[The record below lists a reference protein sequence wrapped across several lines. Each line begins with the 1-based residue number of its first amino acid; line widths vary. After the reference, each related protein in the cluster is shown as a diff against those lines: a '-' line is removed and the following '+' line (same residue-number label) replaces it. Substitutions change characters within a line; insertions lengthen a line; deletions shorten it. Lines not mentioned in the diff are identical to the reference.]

1 MHIML
6 LSGVV
11 LFGTALRFWNLG
23 HWSFWIDEVFT
34 VRDAENLS
42 LDSWRV
48 IPNPIPYLAV
58 KFSIL
63 IAGNSEWGS
72 RLIPCLIG
80 IISIPAVFG
89 FGRTLFNWRVGLLSS
104 AFVACSSWHLF
115 WAQNARYPVFTFF
128 FGVLTAWFFYTS
140 LERDSTL
147 LTIGALVSCLCLIL
161 SHTLAVVIVPAL
173 ATYTVICVFKK
184 SDRKRWLNLLIFF
197 IPFAMPVLALAL
209 IEVRGY
215 LFSGWGRNVWQRS
228 PFYIVLTLVQ
238 GVSIPVAVTAF
249 FAPIATRFNR
259 ATLFLLCYAGIPLTL
274 FLIAS
279 QLQNVAGY
287 YLFWT
292 IPAYFILAAVT
303 CERVW
308 EAIQESRACG
318 NTQAETYAPTERES
332 RAQLAPTENAI
343 QASRAQ
349 LAPTERES
357 RAQLAPTENAIQAS
371 RAQLAPTERE
381 SRAQLAPTGMK
392 RKSLGVL
399 GVLVPCVLLVTLLS
413 QVYLYFKIENGGRP
427 KWREA
432 FAVVAAEKQPTDKV
446 VLSEPEM
453 GRYYL
458 RELTPVYIG
467 GLLADS
473 AAFEREWETSG
484 RGRLWF
490 LVDVA
495 SFNVFDANEN
505 VRSWIRQRGQKIKTV
520 PAFSRAKDRTIH
532 VYLVE

>member
-1 MHIML
+1 MQMVL
-6 LSGVV
+6 LSGVI
-11 LFGTALRFWNLG
+11 LFGTVLRFWNLG
-23 HWSFWIDEVFT
+23 QWSFWIDEAFT
-34 VRDAENLS
+34 VRDAQNLS

-58 KFSIL
+58 KLSMS

-72 RLIPCLIG
+72 RFIPCVVG
-80 IISIPAVFG
+80 IACIPMVFG
-89 FGRTLFNWRVGLLSS
+89 LGRTLFNWRIGLLSS

-147 LTIGALVSCLCLIL
+147 LTIGALASCFCLIL
-161 SHTLAVVIVPAL
+161 SHTLAVVIVPGF
-173 ATYTVICVFKK
+173 ATYAAVCLFKK

-197 IPFAMPVLALAL
+197 IPFTMPVLALAL
-209 IEVRGY
+209 PHVRGY

-228 PFYIVLTLVQ
+228 PLYIVLTLVQ
-238 GVSIPVAVTAF
+238 GVSIPVAVTAL
-249 FAPIATRFNR
+249 FAPIITRFSR
-259 ATLFLLCYAGIPLTL
+259 ATLFLLCYAGIPLIL

-292 IPAYFILAAVT
+292 IPAYFILAGVA
-303 CERVW
+303 CERIW
-308 EAIQESRACG
+308 EATETKLG
-318 NTQAETYAPTERES
+318 NT
-332 RAQLAPTENAI
+332 
-343 QASRAQ
+343 
-349 LAPTERES
+349 
-357 RAQLAPTENAIQAS
+357 
-371 RAQLAPTERE
+371 
-381 SRAQLAPTGMK
+381 
-392 RKSLGVL
+392 LGI
-399 GVLVPCVLLVTLLS
+399 LVPCVLLITLLS
-413 QVYLYFKIENGGRP
+413 QDYLYFKIENGGRP

-432 FAVVAAEKQPTDKV
+432 FEVVQGEKTSTDKV

-458 RELTPVYIG
+458 PELTPIYIG
-467 GLLADS
+467 ELLEDS
-473 AAFEREWETSG
+473 EAFERKWETSG
-484 RGRLWF
+484 KERLWV

-505 VRSWIRQRGQKIKTV
+505 VRNWIRQRGRMVKTL

-532 VYLVE
+532 VYLLE

>member
-1 MHIML
+1 MQTVL
-6 LSGVV
+6 LSIVV
-11 LFGTALRFWNLG
+11 LFGAILRFWNLG
-23 HWSFWIDEVFT
+23 SWSFWIDEAFT
-34 VRDAENLS
+34 VRDAQSLS

-58 KFSIL
+58 KLSIL
-63 IAGNSEWGS
+63 VGGNSEWGS
-72 RLIPCLIG
+72 RFVPCIVG
-80 IISIPAVFG
+80 IVSIPAVFG
-89 FGRTLFNWRVGLLSS
+89 FGRTLFNWRIGILSS

-128 FGVLTAWFFYTS
+128 FAVLTAWFFYTS

-147 LTIGALVSCLCLIL
+147 LTIGALVSCLCLVL

-173 ATYTVICVFKK
+173 AAYAVMCLLEK
-184 SDRKRWLNLLIFF
+184 SNRKRWLNLLIFF

-209 IEVRGY
+209 PEVRGY

-228 PFYIVLTLVQ
+228 PLYIVLTLVQ

-249 FAPIATRFNR
+249 FAPITTRFKR
-259 ATLFLLCYAGIPLTL
+259 TTLFLLCYAGVPLIL

-292 IPAYFILAAVT
+292 IPAYFILAGVV

-308 EAIQESRACG
+308 EATAAKSG
-318 NTQAETYAPTERES
+318 N
-332 RAQLAPTENAI
+332 
-343 QASRAQ
+343 
-349 LAPTERES
+349 
-357 RAQLAPTENAIQAS
+357 
-371 RAQLAPTERE
+371 
-381 SRAQLAPTGMK
+381 M
-392 RKSLGVL
+392 LGI
-399 GVLVPCVLLVTLLS
+399 LVPCVLLVVLLS
-413 QVYLYFKIENGGRP
+413 QDYLYFKIENGGRP

-432 FAVVAAEKQPTDKV
+432 FEVVDAEKRSTDKV

-458 RELTPVYIG
+458 PELTPIYIG
-467 GLLADS
+467 GLLEDAET
-473 AAFEREWETSG
+473 FEREWEISG
-484 RGRLWF
+484 KERLWF

-495 SFNVFDANEN
+495 SFNVFDADAK
-505 VRSWIRQRGQKIKTV
+505 VRNWIRQRGHKIKTL

-532 VYLVE
+532 VYLLE

>member
-1 MHIML
+1 MLKFSTKDCPKKMQMAL
-6 LSGVV
+6 LSVVV
-11 LFGTALRFWNLG
+11 LFGAILRFWNLG

-34 VRDAENLS
+34 VRDVQNLS
-42 LDSWRV
+42 FDSWQV

-58 KFSIL
+58 KLSTA
-63 IAGNSEWGS
+63 IAGSSEWGS
-72 RLIPCLIG
+72 RFIPCLVG
-80 IISIPAVFG
+80 IVSIPAVFG
-89 FGRTLFNWRVGLLSS
+89 FGRILFNWRIGILSS

-128 FGVLTAWFFYTS
+128 FAVLTAWFFYTS

-147 LTIGALVSCLCLIL
+147 LMIGALVACLCLIL

-173 ATYTVICVFKK
+173 AVYAVMCLFEK
-184 SDRKRWLNLLIFF
+184 SNRKRWLNLLIFF

-209 IEVRGY
+209 PQVRGY

-228 PFYIVLTLVQ
+228 PVYIVLTLVQ
-238 GVSIPVAVTAF
+238 GVSIPVAVTGF

-259 ATLFLLCYAGIPLTL
+259 ATLFLLCYAGVPLIL

-292 IPAYFILAAVT
+292 IPAYFILAGVA

-308 EAIQESRACG
+308 KAIETQLG
-318 NTQAETYAPTERES
+318 NT
-332 RAQLAPTENAI
+332 
-343 QASRAQ
+343 
-349 LAPTERES
+349 
-357 RAQLAPTENAIQAS
+357 
-371 RAQLAPTERE
+371 
-381 SRAQLAPTGMK
+381 
-392 RKSLGVL
+392 LGI
-399 GVLVPCVLLVTLLS
+399 LVPCVLLVTLLS
-413 QVYLYFKIENGGRP
+413 QDYLYFKIENGGRP

-432 FAVVAAEKQPTDKV
+432 FEVVEAEKNPTDNV

-458 RELTPVYIG
+458 PELTPIYIG

-473 AAFEREWETSG
+473 EAFEREWETSG
-484 RGRLWF
+484 KERLWF

-495 SFNVFDANEN
+495 SFNVFDANAD
-505 VRSWIRQRGQKIKTV
+505 VRNWIRQRGHLVETF

-532 VYLVE
+532 VYLLE

>member
-1 MHIML
+1 MLKFSTKHCPKKMQTVL
-6 LSGVV
+6 LSIVV
-11 LFGTALRFWNLG
+11 LFGATLRFWNLG

-34 VRDAENLS
+34 VRDAQNLS
-42 LDSWRV
+42 FDSWQV

-58 KFSIL
+58 KLSIAL
-63 IAGNSEWGS
+63 ADSSEWGS

-89 FGRTLFNWRVGLLSS
+89 LGRTLFNWRIGILSS

-128 FGVLTAWFFYTS
+128 FAVLTAWFFYTS

-173 ATYTVICVFKK
+173 AAYAAICVLEK
-184 SDRKRWLNLLIFF
+184 SNKKRWLNLLIFF
-197 IPFAMPVLALAL
+197 IPFAMPVLALAFPQA
-209 IEVRGY
+209 RGY

-228 PFYIVLTLVQ
+228 PLYIVLTLGQ

-249 FAPIATRFNR
+249 FAPITTRFKR
-259 ATLFLLCYAGIPLTL
+259 STLFLLCYAGVPLLL

-292 IPAYFILAAVT
+292 IPAYFILASVA

-308 EAIQESRACG
+308 EATGTALG
-318 NTQAETYAPTERES
+318 NT
-332 RAQLAPTENAI
+332 
-343 QASRAQ
+343 
-349 LAPTERES
+349 
-357 RAQLAPTENAIQAS
+357 
-371 RAQLAPTERE
+371 
-381 SRAQLAPTGMK
+381 
-392 RKSLGVL
+392 LGI
-399 GVLVPCVLLVTLLS
+399 LVPCVLLVTLLS
-413 QVYLYFKIENGGRP
+413 QDYLYFKIENGGRP

-432 FAVVAAEKQPTDKV
+432 FEVVDAEKKPTDKV

-458 RELTPVYIG
+458 PELTSIYIG
-467 GLLADS
+467 GLLEDS
-473 AAFEREWETSG
+473 EAFEREWETSG
-484 RGRLWF
+484 KERLWF

-505 VRSWIRQRGQKIKTV
+505 VRNWIRQRGHIVKTL

-532 VYLVE
+532 VYLLE